1 MGRDVNFDNSG
12 EEFNISLTTA
22 GELSFLANDKNG
34 AGDRRMVIRDGAN
47 EVGFDGRITVD
58 DQVEV
63 GGAGQFGSIQ
73 LRADDGVN
81 TIFLGSDQDSA
92 DILVG
97 GGGYDGRIQLF
108 DDNSR
113 ATIDLRAD
121 SGIINVGT
129 NGQDGDVTVL
139 DSAGRSAIQMDG
151 QVAQLRLFHDNL
163 TTIRL
168 DGALGYVTVGANGE
182 NGTLDLLDNAGNVRI
197 RLVGETG
204 TIEFRDSNG
213 IVIRTLP

>member
-1 MGRDVNFDNSG
+1 MGRDVNFDNGG

-22 GELSFLANDKNG
+22 GELSFLANDRNG
-34 AGDRRMVIRDGAN
+34 AGNRRMVIRDAAN
-47 EVGFDGRITVD
+47 EVGFDGRITVE

-73 LRADDGVN
+73 LKDDNGTN

-121 SGIINVGT
+121 SGIVNVGT

-151 QVAQLRLFHDNL
+151 QVAQLRLFHDDL

-168 DGALGYVTVGANGE
+168 DGVLGYITVGATGE

-204 TIEFRDSNG
+204 TIEFRDGNG
-213 IVIRTLP
+213 TLVGTLP